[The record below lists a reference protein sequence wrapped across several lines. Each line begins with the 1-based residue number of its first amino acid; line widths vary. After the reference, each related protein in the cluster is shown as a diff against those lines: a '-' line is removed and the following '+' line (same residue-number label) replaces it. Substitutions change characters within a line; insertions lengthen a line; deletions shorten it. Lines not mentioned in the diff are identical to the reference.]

1 MSQEVRVLVCE
12 DDRAIR
18 TLVELLLR
26 RRGYTVDV
34 AVDGEAA
41 ITALAGR
48 PYDVIVLD
56 LLMPGT
62 TGYEVLDYLRQ
73 NHPQQLSRVIIT
85 TASQNAFREVFPI
98 AIASMIRKPF
108 DIYELEEL
116 VRRVA
121 GGLHPPGS
129 TTTAFV

>member
-1 MSQEVRVLVCE
+1 MGQEARVLVCE
-12 DDRAIR
+12 DDSAIR

-48 PYDVIVLD
+48 PYDVVILD

-62 TGYEVLDYLRQ
+62 TGYAVLDFLQQ
-73 NHPQQLSRVIIT
+73 NHPRQLSRVIIT
-85 TASQNAFREVFPI
+85 TASQSAFREVFP
-98 AIASMIRKPF
+98 IASMIRKPF

-121 GGLHPPGS
+121 GGLDASGS
-129 TTTAFV
+129 ATTVFA

>member
-1 MSQEVRVLVCE
+1 MGQEVRVLVCE
-12 DDRAIR
+12 DDSAIR

-34 AVDGEAA
+34 AVDGEVA
-41 ITALAGR
+41 ITALARG

-62 TGYEVLDYLRQ
+62 SGYAVLDYLRQ
-73 NHPQQLSRVIIT
+73 HHPQQLSRVIIT
-85 TASQNAFREVFPI
+85 TASQDAFREVFP
-98 AIASMIRKPF
+98 AASMLRKPF
-108 DIYELEEL
+108 DIYELEAF

-121 GGLHPPGS
+121 GREEEACPLEH
-129 TTTAFV
+129 

>member
-1 MSQEVRVLVCE
+1 MGQEVRVLVCE
-12 DDRAIR
+12 DDSAIR

-34 AVDGEAA
+34 AVDGEVA
-41 ITALAGR
+41 ITALARGS
-48 PYDVIVLD
+48 YDVIVLD

-62 TGYEVLDYLRQ
+62 SGYAVLDYLGQ

-85 TASQNAFREVFPI
+85 TASQDAFREVFP
-98 AIASMIRKPF
+98 IASMIRKPF
-108 DIYELEEL
+108 DIYELEAL

-121 GGLHPPGS
+121 GREEEACPLKL
-129 TTTAFV
+129 